1 MRPHIGI
8 PRLLGGVTTHRPA
21 ELSRTATLS
30 GTATLIAAALLT
42 GCGGGSAATEAPA
55 SNATPAASTNPA
67 PLGTPTS
74 VSSVSATDGS
84 ESPSAETTRATSTR
98 PPDLARVVT
107 AAGVSQYLD
116 CAGEGAPT
124 ILIVPGLDSS
134 IDDWLPVLPALREQ
148 SRTCV
153 YDRPGIGDSPARE
166 GGVRVDAG
174 LHAEELSALLTEAGE
189 DGPYLVVGHSYGGL
203 VARAFINDQRSRV
216 AGVVLAEGVT
226 PFDDTNGSDWPEG
239 GTVVDLPL
247 SYQATGD
254 GPSLGATP
262 LVVLRASDPE
272 GDHLGGPRY
281 GQSQQVTD
289 AWIAGQ
295 QAALSLSSNSIGVEA
310 TSGHVLQQDD
320 PAAVIKSVAVVLA
333 AARAGTP
340 LSCAGDWQAVA
351 ATCTDP

>member
-1 MRPHIGI
+1 MTPH
-8 PRLLGGVTTHRPA
+8 RTV

-30 GTATLIAAALLT
+30 SAATLLAAALLT
-42 GCGGGSAATEAPA
+42 GCSGVGAAPA
-55 SNATPAASTNPA
+55 A
-67 PLGTPTS
+67 PPGSPTS
-74 VSSVSATDGS
+74 VSSVSATDSS
-84 ESPSAETTRATSTR
+84 ESPTAETTQTTPTR

-107 AAGVSQYLD
+107 AAGVRQYLE
-116 CAGEGAPT
+116 CSGAGTPT

-166 GGVRVDAG
+166 RGGRVDAG
-174 LHAEELSALLTEAGE
+174 LHAEELAALLTEAGE
-189 DGPYLVVGHSYGGL
+189 VGPYLVVGHSYGGL
-203 VARAFINDQRSRV
+203 VARAFINDQPSRV

-247 SYQATGD
+247 SYLATGD
-254 GPSLGATP
+254 GPALGATP

-295 QAALSLSSNSIGVEA
+295 QAALSLSSNSIDVRA

-333 AARAGTP
+333 AARDGSP
-340 LSCAGDWQAVA
+340 LRCAGDWQAVA

>member
-1 MRPHIGI
+1 M
-8 PRLLGGVTTHRPA
+8 TTHRTA
-21 ELSRTATLS
+21 ELSRTVTLS

-42 GCGGGSAATEAPA
+42 GCGGGSAAPEAPE
-55 SNATPAASTNPA
+55 SNANPAASTDPA
-67 PLGTPTS
+67 PPGSPTS
-74 VSSVSATDGS
+74 VSSVSATDSG
-84 ESPSAETTRATSTR
+84 EAPSSETTQTTPTR
-98 PPDLARVVT
+98 PPDVARVVT
-107 AAGVSQYLD
+107 AAGVSQYLE
-116 CAGEGAPT
+116 CSGVGTPT

-166 GGVRVDAG
+166 GGGRVDSG
-174 LHAEELSALLTEAGE
+174 LHAEELAALLTEAGE
-189 DGPYLVVGHSYGGL
+189 SGPFLVVGHSYGGL
-203 VARAFINDQRSRV
+203 VARAFINDQPSRV

-254 GPSLGATP
+254 GPALGTTP

-281 GQSQQVTD
+281 GQPQQVTA

-333 AARAGTP
+333 AVRTGTP
-340 LSCAGDWQAVA
+340 LTCADDWQAVA
-351 ATCTDP
+351 ATCTEP